1 MTTSRTK
8 PLSFLETKMTGL
20 EESTYVDLILVLHY
34 GADEWGQHPIQELK
48 NAASSHST
56 FSSLKDTLSSLSLLD
71 MAHIVS
77 KNPT

>member
-1 MTTSRTK
+1 MWISSWCCITVQ
-8 PLSFLETKMTGL
+8 MNG
-20 EESTYVDLILVLHY
+20 VNI
-34 GADEWGQHPIQELK
+34 QIQELK